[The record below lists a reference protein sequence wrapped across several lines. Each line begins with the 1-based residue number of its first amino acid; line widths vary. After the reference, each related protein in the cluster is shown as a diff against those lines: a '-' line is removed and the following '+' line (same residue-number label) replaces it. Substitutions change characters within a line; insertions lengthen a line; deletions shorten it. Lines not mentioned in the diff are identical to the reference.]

1 MVGAIWNMQYFIMF
15 WKLIQSG
22 LEPVLYS
29 LGVKGEYGQ
38 EFLSIDKDLS
48 AQYDARSFFY
58 KQQNPQ

>member
-1 MVGAIWNMQYFIMF
+1 MF

-29 LGVKGEYGQ
+29 LGVKGEYEQ